1 MDWAGVVSA
10 RRSMIARADMADRIA
25 LILKLTQRE
34 ADVVLVACENL
45 RESLEADK
53 NPVDVPLI
61 SSLRVV
67 EKLIRSGE

>member
-1 MDWAGVVSA
+1 
-10 RRSMIARADMADRIA
+10 MADRIA